1 MQSELQDASEQLHSA
16 AADYPRLRTGV
27 GILPDRSDSRYIYL
41 WDQLRLGSRPERLN
55 VLELICV
62 QLFDGKHSLREVQ
75 AEAMRRVGGTFLPL
89 DWFTN
94 LVKRLDEAFFLDS
107 PRFQA
112 HLQSPVRE
120 PSCLGTYEPDP
131 EALRRQISG
140 LFSRPHGPGLPQEKR
155 PDGALRRPLSL
166 TLITIGEGARLRGVF
181 ARYLSGPTP
190 PCSLLS
196 APHITAATALP

>member
-1 MQSELQDASEQLHSA
+1 MKRCNRSSKTQASNST
-16 AADYPRLRTGV
+16 RLRRITLV
-27 GILPDRSDSRYIYL
+27 SARASAFCPIAATRAYIYL

-112 HLQSPVRE
+112 RCRARCASRPAWARTSRT
-120 PSCLGTYEPDP
+120 PNASTPDLGTLQQTTRPRLATGK
-131 EALRRQISG
+131 EARR
-140 LFSRPHGPGLPQEKR
+140 
-155 PDGALRRPLSL
+155 GAARRPYPS
-166 TLITIGEGARLRGVF
+166 
-181 ARYLSGPTP
+181 
-190 PCSLLS
+190 
-196 APHITAATALP
+196 H